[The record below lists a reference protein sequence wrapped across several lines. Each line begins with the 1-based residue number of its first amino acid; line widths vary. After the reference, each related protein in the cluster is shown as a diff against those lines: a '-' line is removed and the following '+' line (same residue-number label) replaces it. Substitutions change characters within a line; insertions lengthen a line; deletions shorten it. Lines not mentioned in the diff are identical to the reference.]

1 MNELSRLKPPVGAVT
16 KKFRIGRGLGSGL
29 GKTCGRG
36 QKGQKARRQVRRGFE
51 GGQMPLQRRLPKRGF
66 TNIFRKE
73 YAVVNLAQLERFDEG
88 VTVDRQVL
96 EAVGLVKGRWDG
108 VKVLAKGEL
117 SKKLT
122 VKVDKIS
129 VTAREAIEK
138 LGGHVEV
145 IGG

>member
-1 MNELSRLKPPVGAVT
+1 MNELSRLKPPAGAVT
-16 KKFRIGRGLGSGL
+16 KKVRVGRGLGSGL

-36 QKGQKARRQVRRGFE
+36 QKGQKARRQVKRGFE

-73 YAVVNLAQLERFDEG
+73 YAVVNLGQLDRFEDG
-88 VTVDRQVL
+88 ATIDRQAL
-96 EAVGLVKGRWDG
+96 EAAGLVKGRWDG

-117 SKKLT
+117 SRKLT
-122 VKVDKIS
+122 IKVDKIS
-129 VTAREAIEK
+129 VAAREAIEK